1 MGRAKSP
8 HRCRACGVVVDGM
21 KGLRAHFVEHPDC
34 GDEIE
39 SQSLSHIMA
48 IEHIREEDLD
58 ARDMG
63 LGYTPRYTKAQII
76 RGGSK

>member
-1 MGRAKSP
+1 ME
-8 HRCRACGVVVDGM
+8 GM
-21 KGLRAHFVEHPDC
+21 KGLRAHFREHPDC

-39 SQSLSHIMA
+39 AQRLSNIMA

-58 ARDMG
+58 DRDMG

-76 RGGSK
+76 RGGTK